1 MNKIEY
7 RINHPL
13 SVDQA
18 IDIFRSSGINRPID
32 DKDRIAK
39 MFSRY
44 DILITAWIDNEPI
57 ALSRSLS
64 DMCYCCYLS
73 DLAVKKEYQKM
84 GIGKKLIEMTHEV
97 ATEKATLILLAA
109 PSAVDYY
116 PKVGMDKMPAC
127 YIIKRT

>member
-84 GIGKKLIEMTHEV
+84 GIGKKLIEMTHEA